1 VDAKRKTSATAHETK
16 RRIRNNFMYWIK
28 SLAWSL
34 LTYSGLYLRVGAPGD
49 SIIN

>member
-1 VDAKRKTSATAHETK
+1 VDAKRKTSAIAHETK
-16 RRIRNNFMYWIK
+16 GIIRNNSCIGL